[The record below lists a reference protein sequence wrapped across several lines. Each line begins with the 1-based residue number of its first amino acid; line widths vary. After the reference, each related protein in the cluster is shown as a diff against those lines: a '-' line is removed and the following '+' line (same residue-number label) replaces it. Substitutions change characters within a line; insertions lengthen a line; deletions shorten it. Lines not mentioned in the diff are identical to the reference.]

1 MIVGANLKNTVRIGL
16 FISLLVGF
24 IFVYERYVDPAG
36 GYLGYISLL
45 TSMSVI
51 FIAFVIFLENRHPS
65 QTLTWLVVLG
75 SFPLVGFIFYLLFG
89 RNYKKE
95 KMFRRKYI
103 LDKQAFLRFEGE
115 NDHVNEEKIKQMADH
130 QRKLFYLAQNLGHS
144 PISFATQTKVLTN
157 GDETFK
163 EILTSLKEAT
173 HHIHLEY
180 YIVRHDE
187 IGQEI
192 KEILIQKAK
201 EGIKVRFLFDA
212 VGSWQLSKK
221 YIAELRQ
228 AGVEIIPFGPVR
240 LPFLNSKI
248 NFRNHRKIIVIDGS
262 KGFVGGLNIGDE
274 YLGRVESFG
283 FWRDTHMMLKG
294 EAVRSLQ
301 LIFLQDWYYMTNQNI
316 LSADY
321 LSPVLEE
328 NIHGGVQLIA
338 GGPDNEWSVIKNIFF
353 SMITSAEKSVWI
365 ASPYFIPDEDIS
377 SALKVAALSGIDV
390 RLLMPQR
397 PDKKIVFYA
406 SRSYFPELLEA
417 GVKIYEYK
425 KGFMHSKIV
434 IVDEELASI
443 GTSNMDMRSFHLN
456 FEVNAFLYRTRSTQK
471 LVKEYINDLKN
482 SRKIDISKF
491 KQRHIGYRMI
501 ESTSRLLSPFL

>member
-1 MIVGANLKNTVRIGL
+1 MKNTVRIGL
-16 FISLLVGF
+16 FLSILAGF
-24 IFVYERYVDPAG
+24 IFVYDHYIDPKA
-36 GYLGYISLL
+36 GYLGYVSILM
-45 TSMSVI
+45 SMSVV
-51 FIAFVIFLENRHPS
+51 FIAFVIFLENRHPA

-103 LDKQAFLRFEGE
+103 LDKQAFLRIEGE
-115 NDHVNEEKIKQMADH
+115 IDPINEEKMKQMGDN

-144 PISFATQTKVLTN
+144 PISFATQTQVLTN
-157 GDETFK
+157 GEETFQ
-163 EILTSLKEAT
+163 EILQSLRKAT

-180 YIVRHDE
+180 YIVRHDA

-192 KEILIQKAK
+192 KEVLIQKAK
-201 EGIKVRFLFDA
+201 EGVKIRFLFDA

-221 YIAELRQ
+221 YINELRQ
-228 AGVEIIPFGPVR
+228 EGVEIIPFGPVK
-240 LPFLNSKI
+240 LPFLNNKI

-262 KGFVGGLNIGDE
+262 IGFVGGLNIGDE
-274 YLGRVESFG
+274 YLGRDSNFG

-301 LIFLQDWYYMTNQNI
+301 LIFLQDWYYMTNKNI

-321 LSPVLEE
+321 LSPDLEE

-365 ASPYFIPDEDIS
+365 ASPYFIPDEDIF
-377 SALKVAALSGIDV
+377 SALKIAALSGVDV
-390 RLLMPQR
+390 RLLMPHK
-397 PDKKIVFYA
+397 PDKKIVFFA

-471 LVKEYINDLKN
+471 LVKEYLNDLKQ
-482 SRKIDISKF
+482 SRKIEIHKF
-491 KQRHIGYRMI
+491 KRRHIGYRII